1 MEAFDNIDRKKA
13 AILGISALGSIL
25 VSYLVYKSVATDQS
39 TDAQRKRDRML
50 RKTRLAKSKQS
61 SRSRI
66 VGASQQFQARDKLTQ
81 EEQAQLKFEQMEQ
94 ELKTAATGTKTIYFD
109 NNDNMYTEEEVLS
122 GSVQKKRNFT
132 KMKVRV
138 PEKDRKRL
146 CEVTSQQTK
155 HCLGDFLAQIKQT
168 KSNYVKER

>member
-25 VSYLVYKSVATDQS
+25 VSYLVYKSVANDQS
-39 TDAQRKRDRML
+39 TDKQRKRDRML
-50 RKTRLAKSKQS
+50 RKARSAKSKQS

-66 VGASQQFQARDKLTQ
+66 VGASQQFYARDELTQ
-81 EEQAQLKFEQMEQ
+81 EELAQQKFEQMEQ
-94 ELKTAATGTKTIYFD
+94 ELQNAATGTKTIYFD

-122 GSVQKKRNFT
+122 GSVKKKRNFT

-146 CEVTSQQTK
+146 CEVTS
-155 HCLGDFLAQIKQT
+155 
-168 KSNYVKER
+168 

>member
-25 VSYLVYKSVATDQS
+25 VSYLVYKSVANDQS
-39 TDAQRKRDRML
+39 TDKQRKRDRML
-50 RKTRLAKSKQS
+50 RKARSAKSKQS

-66 VGASQQFQARDKLTQ
+66 VGASQQFYARDELTQ
-81 EEQAQLKFEQMEQ
+81 EEQAQQKFEQMEQ
-94 ELKTAATGTKTIYFD
+94 ELQNAATGTKTIYFD

-122 GSVQKKRNFT
+122 GSVKKKRNFT

-146 CEVTSQQTK
+146 CEVTS
-155 HCLGDFLAQIKQT
+155 
-168 KSNYVKER
+168 